1 MTVQQN
7 RISELYSDASGTI
20 QFIELKIGP
29 DGAPD
34 WWKGVQITSSHN
46 GITNLYTIDFSLPG
60 WLVPDTTMLLATQ
73 AFADRSGVTPDRI
86 IPERF
91 LFSLGGT
98 LQFGN
103 VDAFDYPTLLS
114 ADSRS
119 SVARDG
125 TATAP
130 SARTWQGITAPLPEP
145 LPLTDTT
152 NDAIKA
158 WNAQQSAEPRT
169 GDHTINADLGFDL
182 WTYPLARSA
191 YTLHSTSTPGQYQ
204 LEKPGAAGTDIL
216 NDIDRLQFTDTFVA
230 LDVAGYHNHAG
241 QVAKLLG
248 AVFGPEAV
256 HNKVYAGMGLKAL
269 DGRGGALVSYET
281 LASSALDATGKSSPA
296 DVVSL
301 LWTNLVG
308 SAPTAA
314 EAAPYI
320 AMLDHGMKAGALVV
334 MAAEHPLN
342 AANIDLAGLAQTGL
356 EYTPYTG

>member
-20 QFIELKIGP
+20 QFIELNIGP
-29 DGAPD
+29 EGGPD
-34 WWKGVQITSSHN
+34 WWKGVPITSSRN
-46 GITNLYTIDFSLPG
+46 GITNLYTIDYPMSG
-60 WLVPDTTMLLATQ
+60 WRMPETTILLATQ
-73 AFADRSGVTPDRI
+73 AFADRSGVRPDHI

-103 VDAFDYPTLLS
+103 VDAVDYPTLLS

-130 SARTWQGITAPLPEP
+130 SPRTWQGITAPLPEP
-145 LPLTDTT
+145 QPLTGAA
-152 NDAIKA
+152 NDAIQA
-158 WNAQQSAEPRT
+158 WNAQQTAEARA
-169 GDHTINADLGFDL
+169 GDHTISAGLGRDM

-191 YTLHSTSTPGQYQ
+191 YTLQGTATPGQYK
-204 LEKPGAAGTDIL
+204 LEKPGSAGTDTL
-216 NDIDRLQFTDTFVA
+216 NDIDRLQFSDMRVA
-230 LDVAGYHNHAG
+230 LDFHEYLGNAGK
-241 QVAKLLG
+241 VAKLLG
-248 AVFGPEAV
+248 AVFGKEAV
-256 HNKVYAGMGLKAL
+256 HNKVYVGMGLAAL
-269 DGRGGALVSYET
+269 DGGGAMIRYET
-281 LASSALDATGKSSPA
+281 LASSALQATGKTSPA
-296 DVVSL
+296 DVVAL

-320 AMLDHGMKAGALVV
+320 AMLDGGMTAGALAVL
-334 MAAEHPLN
+334 AANHPLN